1 MEAKRIEISAL
12 LRASHK
18 KSDIAKL
25 YNVSRISVQ
34 KVATRLRDGETI
46 KDRPRTGRPRVVKIE
61 TIRKAFENDPTLKMT
76 RLARKKKISVDSEK
90 GS

>member
-25 YNVSRISVQ
+25 LNVRRMSVQ
-34 KVATRLRDGETI
+34 RVVSRLRDGKTL
-46 KDRPRTGRPRVVKIE
+46 KGCPRTGRPRVVKTE
-61 TIRKAFENDPTLKMT
+61 TIRKTFENDPTLKMT
-76 RLARKKKISVDSEK
+76 RRQKKRRSLCRQ
-90 GS
+90 